1 MNQLAITL
9 SELESNDSRPAH
21 AGRDEYRYLCCLSES
36 CRSKPRDAAHRSLCV
51 NKRTGAFF
59 CHRCDARG
67 RLKEFWEE
75 REKKSFNPRQKA
87 RFALQSKFS
96 IVAPPALKETQ
107 SPEKIE
113 QLKERMI
120 EWQAEF
126 LNSPAEMYL
135 MNRGI
140 PPATASEYGCGYAAA
155 WGHWEKREE
164 KWHLAGTDQ
173 RVVFPVTD
181 KRGELVAVQ
190 ARAINQ
196 NFLGAE
202 KLTKG
207 DKSLGVFQTADVFTQ
222 KPVAIVEGPVDALAL
237 RACGVAAAAMMGTSF
252 PDWLAL
258 RLGFGFAL
266 LATDAD
272 QAGDAAALKLDHE
285 LKPRGART
293 FRLRPR
299 AGKDWAEVLEKF
311 GVEKLSEHLAPF
323 SVAADDEIRLNTAW
337 TWHRE
342 GREAAARFVVALIED
357 HESREWLLEKMT
369 LQRAA

>member
-1 MNQLAITL
+1 MNQTAVTL
-9 SELESNDSRPAH
+9 SEVEAHDSRPAH

-36 CRSKPRDAAHRSLCV
+36 CRSKPRDATHRSLCV

-75 REKKSFNPRQKA
+75 REKKTFNPRQKA
-87 RFALQSKFS
+87 RFALQSRFS
-96 IVAPPALKETQ
+96 IAAPPAPKETQ

-126 LNSPAEMYL
+126 INSPAEMYL
-135 MNRGI
+135 MNRSI
-140 PPATASEYGCGYAAA
+140 PPVTASDYGCGYAAR
-155 WGHWEKREE
+155 WEHWEKRQE
-164 KWHLAGTDQ
+164 KWHLAGTDE
-173 RVVFPVTD
+173 RIVFPVTN
-181 KRGELVAVQ
+181 KLGELVAVQ
-190 ARAINQ
+190 ARAINK

-207 DKSLGVFQTADVFTQ
+207 DKSLGVFQTADVFAQ

-237 RACGVAAAAMMGTSF
+237 RVCGVAAAAMMGTSF

-266 LATDAD
+266 VATDAD
-272 QAGDAAALKLDHE
+272 QAGDQAALKLDRE
-285 LKPRGART
+285 LELCGARA

-299 AGKDWAEVLEKF
+299 AGKDWAEVLENL
-311 GVEKLSEHLAPF
+311 GVEKLSEHFAPF
-323 SVAADDEIRLNTAW
+323 SVAADDETRLNTAW
-337 TWHRE
+337 AWHKE
-342 GREAAARFVVALIED
+342 GREAAARFVAALIEN
-357 HESREWLLEKMT
+357 HEYREWLLEKMD
-369 LQRAA
+369 LRQAA